1 MTDEPPVAASPGPG
15 APEPEPFGPTLPGVT
30 ASAPPPSRSGL
41 SWTASPA
48 GKAGLILVLLLFMQI
63 PLLMV
68 SGLISEREGR
78 ENEVLTGFRRG
89 WGPAQTVSGPVLAV
103 PYLKEAPADKPID
116 TSRPRR
122 GWIQIPASQLA
133 VTATMEPETR
143 RRGLFHAVVYTASLN
158 FSGTITL
165 PAIDTQEVASAEL
178 LWNEAVLVTA
188 ATDLRGQPADSTAE
202 IDGHTVKQT
211 IQATSAGP
219 SCGTVFVPAG
229 IDGPPVPGTTI
240 PFRTSLVLRGTQSLN
255 FFPYGRQTDLTVT
268 GPWRSPGFTGATLPL
283 IYAID
288 QTGFKATWRI
298 AGDAVSGGWHPNATP
313 APLCLSNGPGVMGV
327 DLLEAVPTYLMVSR
341 AAKYGTFFLA
351 LSFLTYFLFEAVS
364 RVRIHLAQ
372 YALLGLSVSLFALLL
387 VALAEPLGFT
397 AGYVLST
404 LAIMAQASLYTLS
417 VVGSGRLGAMFA
429 GMLGVLF
436 GFLYVVVVM
445 ESFSLLAGTVALFGA
460 LSAIMFAT
468 RRLDWSAGG
477 IAKVAP

>member
-1 MTDEPPVAASPGPG
+1 V
-15 APEPEPFGPTLPGVT
+15 
-30 ASAPPPSRSGL
+30 
-41 SWTASPA
+41 
-48 GKAGLILVLLLFMQI
+48 KAGLILVLLLFMQI

-68 SGLISEREGR
+68 SSLIDERQGR

-103 PYLKEAPADKPID
+103 PYVNEAPADKPAG

-122 GWIQIPASQLA
+122 GWIQIPASQVA
-133 VTATMEPETR
+133 VTATLQPETR
-143 RRGLFHAVVYTASLN
+143 HRGLFHAVVYTASLAFN
-158 FSGTITL
+158 GTVTL
-165 PAIDTQEVASAEL
+165 PSMDTPELASTEL

-188 ATDLRGQPADSTAE
+188 ATDLRGQPADATAE
-202 IDGHTVKQT
+202 IDGRTVKQT
-211 IQATSAGP
+211 IQAANLGP
-219 SCGTVFVPAG
+219 TCGTVLVPAG
-229 IDGPPVPGTTI
+229 LDGPPIPGTTI

-283 IYAID
+283 SYAID
-288 QTGFKATWRI
+288 ETGFKATWRI
-298 AGDAVSGGWHPNATP
+298 AGDAISGGWHINNTP
-313 APLCLSNGPGVMGV
+313 GPLCHANGPEVMGV

-364 RVRIHLAQ
+364 RTRIHLAQ

-387 VALAEPLGFT
+387 VSLAEPLGFT

-417 VVGSGRLGAMFA
+417 VVGSVRLGAMFA
-429 GMLGVLF
+429 AMLGALF

-445 ESFSLLAGTVALFGA
+445 ESFSLLAGTVALFVA

-477 IAKVAP
+477 IAKVVS